1 MSGKQRSSSDCNRA
15 QSVSEALAPSCFG
28 ATTRKVPNHT
38 TSVSHWIIQ
47 RGDRVTQLCAGWTTS
62 TCKGRILLNLVP
74 FHSSL
79 RLDNWLMY
87 FITCHLFGVIIIASI
102 VHLLAL
108 AFDARPGVLPFE
120 QQDWCAGVVISS
132 RDVATRSQITT
143 LSCLFWRAKV
153 KRSLC
158 N

>member
-1 MSGKQRSSSDCNRA
+1 MLDGRRR
-15 QSVSEALAPSCFG
+15 LA
-28 ATTRKVPNHT
+28 
-38 TSVSHWIIQ
+38 
-47 RGDRVTQLCAGWTTS
+47 
-62 TCKGRILLNLVP
+62 KGRILLNLVP

-79 RLDNWLMY
+79 RVDNWLMY
-87 FITCHLFGVIIIASI
+87 FITCHLFEVIVIASI

-108 AFDARPGVLPFE
+108 AFDAMPGVLPFE
-120 QQDWCAGVVISS
+120 QDWCAGVVESS